1 MKQLNDTERAQLRKL
16 FEANGLTKDD
26 IFVHR
31 NFTIVKRSGIER
43 IQAAQ
48 NIEVKFEVVQC
59 DRDFVAMKAFA
70 WKRTTP
76 KDASKRLDLQA
87 RKTACPNTSLKS
99 ARNAP
104 LAAPSSKSATCTN
117 TAFSVKMKTSTAMG
131 DWIDA
136 IFDELEGRVV
146 DVATR
151 SRLERLLETA
161 FTEGDEFDAYL
172 ARIDADDLTVTECDD
187 LFRRLTDQQ
196 PRVPDLYAP
205 SQTALARWIKSFC

>member
-1 MKQLNDTERAQLRKL
+1 
-16 FEANGLTKDD
+16 
-26 IFVHR
+26 
-31 NFTIVKRSGIER
+31 
-43 IQAAQ
+43 
-48 NIEVKFEVVQC
+48 
-59 DRDFVAMKAFA
+59 
-70 WKRTTP
+70 
-76 KDASKRLDLQA
+76 
-87 RKTACPNTSLKS
+87 
-99 ARNAP
+99 
-104 LAAPSSKSATCTN
+104 
-117 TAFSVKMKTSTAMG
+117 MKTSTAMG